1 MLIVPAC
8 CCTAVVLRA
17 ADVFWEYSQDTQV
30 WEPVTAE
37 AMQYRLSKLD
47 QELILASRMN
57 STEPT
62 CTSSWP
68 NRNSR
73 GMPSNSSTMD
83 HGLSVLWFKSVFGI
97 SDSGSVFERFWNEQT
112 WVYVN
117 HQSAQFSAA
126 AITAFAGRLYVS
138 ARDGT
143 VWERRRVGQELQ
155 WVDAEVPAASRV
167 ASSPRM
173 DPDGDLWF
181 VSESGDLLQC
191 ERPNQVPQSKSS
203 TCGDIQCAS
212 DHDARNDDA
221 SDEIPVVC
229 KDWVNHRKPF
239 GSCLVSVVDASTF
252 QPNTIFVVTSDE
264 QLLQYDLGLQEWADL
279 GRPTWTGLGP
289 AEGVSVV
296 NEETGDRSLFL
307 LSTQGT
313 LVELF
318 YHGGSNGKVDD
329 EAQASAD
336 GTAVNAAGA
345 HQLGDGSEQW
355 QWFDH
360 GCPDGDRVVGPP
372 GGLINMRS
380 LFMVSENGTVY
391 VAVNVVW
398 SGYLPSRQMSPMR
411 SQ

>member
-1 MLIVPAC
+1 M
-8 CCTAVVLRA
+8 
-17 ADVFWEYSQDTQV
+17 

-68 NRNSR
+68 HRNSR
-73 GMPSNSSTMD
+73 GMPSNSSTTD

-97 SDSGSVFERFWNEQT
+97 SDSGSVFERFWNEQS

-138 ARDGT
+138 ALDGT

-155 WVDAEVPAASRV
+155 WVDAEVPDASRV

-191 ERPNQVPQSKSS
+191 ERPKQVSRPKS
-203 TCGDIQCAS
+203 DIQCGAGAGDDLESVDDDEAS
-212 DHDARNDDA
+212 SGDDD
-221 SDEIPVVC
+221 DEMPPVVC
-229 KDWVNHRKPF
+229 KEWVNHRKPF

-264 QLLQYDLGLQEWADL
+264 QLLQYDLSLQEWADL

-318 YHGGSNGKVDD
+318 YHAGNNGKVGDDD
-329 EAQASAD
+329 EADADAVAAAAAAAD

-380 LFMVSENGTVY
+380 LFMVSENGTAYVV
-391 VAVNVVW
+391 VAVA
-398 SGYLPSRQMSPMR
+398 
-411 SQ
+411 